1 MRLTSV
7 LLIVASLFPVGIG
20 ALQQA
25 ADAPASGDGA
35 AWFCPMHSDITSA
48 QPGRCRKCDMALIF
62 GNPFDTHD
70 YLLDASTT
78 PRAIHAGVP
87 FEMTFTVRHPRSG
100 DAVARFEEVHDK
112 RYHLFVISQDMVQFQ
127 HLHPEMRPDGSWH
140 VAVTLPTPGYYR
152 VISDFVPS
160 GGAPQFIAETLVTS
174 SYPGSLLSQRA
185 RLEDDIA
192 VRKTQD
198 GITAAVSLEPAVLV
212 AGDYGH
218 LRFTLT
224 DARTGEPVQDLQ
236 PYLGAF
242 GHALIMS
249 DDMRDAVHSHP
260 SPGPDSDISRGF
272 GGPDVTFE
280 GYMPRPGLYRAWSQ
294 FLRGG
299 TLTTFS
305 FTFSVHSLEEAVKL
319 QGLR

>member
-1 MRLTSV
+1 
-7 LLIVASLFPVGIG
+7 
-20 ALQQA
+20 
-25 ADAPASGDGA
+25 
-35 AWFCPMHSDITSA
+35 
-48 QPGRCRKCDMALIF
+48 
-62 GNPFDTHD
+62 
-70 YLLDASTT
+70 
-78 PRAIHAGVP
+78 
-87 FEMTFTVRHPRSG
+87 
-100 DAVARFEEVHDK
+100 
-112 RYHLFVISQDMVQFQ
+112 
-127 HLHPEMRPDGSWH
+127 
-140 VAVTLPTPGYYR
+140 
-152 VISDFVPS
+152 
-160 GGAPQFIAETLVTS
+160 
-174 SYPGSLLSQRA
+174 
-185 RLEDDIA
+185 
-192 VRKTQD
+192 
-198 GITAAVSLEPAVLV
+198 VLV